1 MSIKDSLSKFWEN
14 IQCKLFPQFEKTLG
28 KLSTRHEKLIGILE
42 LVRIEKFMPSSKFRD
57 GRPPQD
63 RIAMAKAYIAKIV
76 FKFPHTKQLV
86 EYLLLDK
93 QLRIICGWDAISE
106 IPSESTFSR
115 AFKEFSLISL
125 PEQAFQALIKKTYT
139 DQIVC
144 HVVKDSTPIEA
155 REKHLKKEGSSKERS
170 QTIKNQQKKNKKLGI
185 PNRRQRQLKEPDVNK
200 MINELPILCD
210 KGMKKSSQGY
220 TQIWKGYKL
229 HAAVDDNCIPLAVII
244 TAASL
249 NDCEVAIPL
258 AIKASQVAINLYDL
272 MDAAYDHP
280 EIKEHSVSLGHV
292 PLIDKCPSSSAE
304 KIEKEAEKERKKRLN
319 FKTAEDKRYSERLPK
334 ERFNALYKDFHGGRN
349 ILYKGYSKISCHVM
363 FGVLA
368 LAASSI
374 IKLIQ

>member
-14 IQCKLFPQFEKTLG
+14 IQYKLFPQLQEVLG
-28 KLSTRHEKLIGILE
+28 VLSPSHKKLISILE
-42 LVRIEKFMPSSKFRD
+42 LVRIENFVPCSKFKE
-57 GRPPQD
+57 GRHPQG
-63 RIAMAKAYIAKIV
+63 RIAMARAYIAKIV

-86 EYLLLDK
+86 EHLLIDS
-93 QLRIICGWDAISE
+93 QLRSICGFDTSWG

-125 PEQAFQALIKKTYT
+125 PEKVHQALIKETYK

-144 HVVKDSTPIEA
+144 HVIKDSTPIEA
-155 REKHLKKEGSSKERS
+155 REKHLKKEGKSKERS
-170 QTIKNQQKKNKKLGI
+170 KKIKTQQKKNKKSGI
-185 PNRRQRQLKEPDVNK
+185 PNRRQRQLEESDVNK
-200 MINELPILCD
+200 MIQELPILCD

-244 TAASL
+244 TSASL

-258 AIKASQVAINLYDL
+258 AIKSSQVATNLYDL

-280 EIKEHSVSLGHV
+280 EIKEHSISLGHV
-292 PLIDKCPSSSAE
+292 PLIDTCPKSRAQ
-304 KIEKEAEKERKKRLN
+304 KIEKLAEKERKNHLK
-319 FKTAEDKRYSERLPK
+319 FKTAEDIRYGERLPK

-349 ILYKGYSKISCHVM
+349 ILYRGYSKISCHVM

-368 LAASSI
+368 LAASAI
-374 IKLIQ
+374 INLIQ